1 MIHGTGKT
9 ILVIAGWIALILGI
23 IGAFLP
29 ILPTTP
35 FVILAAFFF
44 SKGSTRLHRWLVSAR
59 YLGPMIVDWEAH
71 GVIRL
76 RAKLWATAAIVA
88 LFSYTLIFVPVALW
102 IKGIVAA
109 IGVSVL
115 LFIWS
120 RSSAPRNRQPTVEPP
135 DAV

>member
-1 MIHGTGKT
+1 MIHVTGKAA
-9 ILVIAGWIALILGI
+9 LVAAGWIALIVGI

-44 SKGSTRLHRWLVSAR
+44 SKGSIRLHRWLVNAR
-59 YLGPMIVDWEAH
+59 FMGPMIVDWESH

-76 RAKLWATAAIVA
+76 RAKLMATAAIVV
-88 LFSYTLIFVPVALW
+88 LFTYTLGFVPVALW

-109 IGVSVL
+109 IGVAVL

-120 RSSAPRNRQPTVEPP
+120 RPSAPRRSEPGVEPP
-135 DAV
+135 AAD